1 MNNKKKEIISSL
13 KLDLKNN
20 FLSLHLFYFKINSIG

>member
-20 FLSLHLFYFKINSIG
+20 FLSLHLFFSKLIL